1 MALLSG
7 PRLGRHCVPA
17 ANLLE
22 LGVSP
27 QTKRAALAFG
37 GWSMPRHFG
46 ILVPSTN
53 TTCEIEFCRLPADLQ
68 VHTARLG
75 KAGDTPFSPSLD
87 ADVAYQARLLGDA
100 RVEVIALAQTSAS
113 LFADD
118 YDAVT
123 VARMTTAAGVP
134 SLTSAEAIGR
144 ALVALA
150 SFKIALVTPYSPD
163 VIARA
168 KRYYETK
175 FAVTVVASESLGASS
190 SYAIGKMDAGVAQ
203 TAFSRID
210 RPDIDALVVPGGNFP
225 TMDRIGG
232 WERQF
237 GKPVITTNQAT
248 LWAVLRAMRISTP
261 LPGKGRLL
269 EAMPEG

>member
-1 MALLSG
+1 
-7 PRLGRHCVPA
+7 
-17 ANLLE
+17 
-22 LGVSP
+22 
-27 QTKRAALAFG
+27 
-37 GWSMPRHFG
+37 MPRHFG

-53 TTCEIEFCRLPADLQ
+53 TTCEIEFCRLPQDLQ

-75 KAGDTPFSPSLD
+75 KGGNTPFSPSLD
-87 ADVAYQARLLGDA
+87 ADLVYQSKLLGDA

-118 YDAVT
+118 YDEMSVK
-123 VARMTTAAGVP
+123 RMTEASGVP
-134 SLTSAEAIGR
+134 SLTSAQAIGR
-144 ALVALA
+144 ALRALGTLR
-150 SFKIALVTPYSPD
+150 IAMATPYSED

-175 FAVTVVASESLGASS
+175 YGITVVATESLGGTN

-203 TAFSRID
+203 AAFSRID

-225 TMDRIGG
+225 TMDWIAG
-232 WERQF
+232 WERRF
-237 GKPVITTNQAT
+237 GKPVITTNQAA
-248 LWAVLRAMRISTP
+248 LWAVLKTMRYDTP

-269 EAMPEG
+269 EQLPAG

>member
-1 MALLSG
+1 
-7 PRLGRHCVPA
+7 
-17 ANLLE
+17 
-22 LGVSP
+22 
-27 QTKRAALAFG
+27 
-37 GWSMPRHFG
+37 MPRHFG

-53 TTCEIEFCRLPADLQ
+53 TTCEIEFCRFAPELQ

-75 KAGDTPFSPSLD
+75 KGGKGPFSPSVD
-87 ADVAYQARLLGDA
+87 ADVTYQSRMLGDA

-123 VARMTTAAGVP
+123 VKRMTDASGGVP

-144 ALVALA
+144 ALRALGTLR
-150 SFKIALVTPYSPD
+150 IAFATPYS
-163 VIARA
+163 VEVLARA
-168 KRYYETK
+168 KHYYEAK
-175 FAVTVVASESLGASS
+175 YGLTVVASESLGATD
-190 SYAIGKMDAGVAQ
+190 SYAIGKMDADMVPA
-203 TAFSRID
+203 AFSRID

-225 TMDRIGG
+225 TMDRIAD
-232 WERQF
+232 WESRF

-248 LWAVLRAMRISTP
+248 LWAVLGAMSISTP

-269 EAMPEG
+269 AEMPSGRA

>member
-1 MALLSG
+1 
-7 PRLGRHCVPA
+7 
-17 ANLLE
+17 
-22 LGVSP
+22 
-27 QTKRAALAFG
+27 
-37 GWSMPRHFG
+37 MPRHFG

-53 TTCEIEFCRLPADLQ
+53 TTCELEFCRLPADLQ

-75 KAGDTPFSPSLD
+75 KAGGTPFAPSLD

-123 VARMTTAAGVP
+123 VQRMTTAAGVP
-134 SLTSAEAIGR
+134 SLTSAQAIGR

-150 SFKIALVTPYSPD
+150 SLRIALVTPYSPD

-168 KRYYETK
+168 KRYYEGK
-175 FAVTVVASESLGASS
+175 FAVSVVASESLGASS

-203 TAFSRID
+203 AAFSRID
-210 RPDIDALVVPGGNFP
+210 RADIDALVVPGGNFP
-225 TMDRIGG
+225 TMDWIGA

-269 EAMPEG
+269 ETMPEG

>member
-1 MALLSG
+1 
-7 PRLGRHCVPA
+7 
-17 ANLLE
+17 
-22 LGVSP
+22 
-27 QTKRAALAFG
+27 
-37 GWSMPRHFG
+37 MPRHFG

-75 KAGDTPFSPSLD
+75 KGGNTPFSPSLD
-87 ADVAYQARLLGDA
+87 ADVAYQSKLLGDA

-123 VARMTTAAGVP
+123 VKRMTEASGVP

-144 ALVALA
+144 ALRALGTLR
-150 SFKIALVTPYSPD
+150 IAMATPYSED
-163 VIARA
+163 VVARA
-168 KRYYETK
+168 KRYYESK
-175 FAVTVVASESLGASS
+175 YGISVLAAESLGGSNA
-190 SYAIGKMDAGVAQ
+190 YAIGKMDAGVAQ
-203 TAFSRID
+203 AAFARID
-210 RPDIDALVVPGGNFP
+210 RPDVEALVVPGGNFP
-225 TMDRIGG
+225 TMDFIAP
-232 WERQF
+232 WEKQF

-248 LWAVLRAMRISTP
+248 LWAVLRAMGMATP
-261 LPGKGRLL
+261 LAGKGRLL